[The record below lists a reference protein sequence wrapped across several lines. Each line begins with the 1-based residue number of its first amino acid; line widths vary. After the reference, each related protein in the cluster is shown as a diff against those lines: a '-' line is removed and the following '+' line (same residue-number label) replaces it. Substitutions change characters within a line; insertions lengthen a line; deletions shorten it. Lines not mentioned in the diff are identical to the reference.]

1 MKIRIKN
8 TWKHLLTIILGLLG
22 FASCEPLIMYGS
34 PHADFKALGTVKD
47 EAGKPVEGIRV
58 AVRLHRHHENTPNV
72 IYDHNDIYVDDTLF
86 TDASGAWLLQRS
98 VFDGPDDVTI
108 VFEDI
113 DGDAH
118 GGEFN
123 PAEAKPE
130 VKRTKKGDRNWYN
143 GAFEAKEDVVLKKK

>member
-1 MKIRIKN
+1 MIVRIKN

-22 FASCEPLIMYGS
+22 FASCEPMLMYGT

-58 AVRLHRHHENTPNV
+58 AVRQHRHYENTPNV

-123 PAEAKPE
+123 PAEAVPSRQ
-130 VKRTKKGDRNWYN
+130 KRTSY
-143 GAFEAKEDVVLKKK
+143 

>member
-1 MKIRIKN
+1 MIVRIKN
-8 TWKHLLTIILGLLG
+8 TWKHLLTIIFGLLG
-22 FASCEPLIMYGS
+22 FASCEPMLMYGT

-58 AVRLHRHHENTPNV
+58 AVRQHRHYEN
-72 IYDHNDIYVDDTLF
+72 VDDTLF

>member
-1 MKIRIKN
+1 MIVRIKN

-22 FASCEPLIMYGS
+22 FASCEPVLMYGS

-58 AVRLHRHHENTPNV
+58 AVRQHRHYEN
-72 IYDHNDIYVDDTLF
+72 VDDTLF

-118 GGEFN
+118 GGEFY

>member
-58 AVRLHRHHENTPNV
+58 AVRQHRHYEN
-72 IYDHNDIYVDDTLF
+72 VDDTLF

-123 PAEAKPE
+123 PAETKPE